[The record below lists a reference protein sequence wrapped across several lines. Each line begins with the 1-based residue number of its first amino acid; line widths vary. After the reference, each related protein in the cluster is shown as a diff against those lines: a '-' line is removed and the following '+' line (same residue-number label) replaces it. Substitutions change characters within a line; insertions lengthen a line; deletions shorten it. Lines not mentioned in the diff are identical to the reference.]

1 MRRDIITQRRVMFPT
16 RTLLVELEKKIKRFS
31 KIDLTVYFSDLM
43 DHMNKIC
50 ETLDEN
56 TDIIE
61 VFKDADYLL
70 SSYRAN
76 RGIRVLVVML
86 AIGLPWSLFSV
97 FTPCISHSLKL
108 LIKAAPEF
116 TLY

>member
-1 MRRDIITQRRVMFPT
+1 
-16 RTLLVELEKKIKRFS
+16 
-31 KIDLTVYFSDLM
+31 M

-50 ETLDEN
+50 ETLDES

-76 RGIRVLVVML
+76 RGIRVLVIMFAVML
-86 AIGLPWSLFSV
+86 PIIIVLGLYGMYSIFYGAVNKGSPQIFFALIAVIIV
-97 FTPCISHSLKL
+97 FVGAVLYFLRRKH
-108 LIKAAPEF
+108 LI
-116 TLY
+116 